1 MSLLFRLAL
10 MFTSGRFSDS
20 NPVVHPISICS
31 PYSCSVSLSAALLC
45 RLLLRIMFPFILFFF
60 CTIYMTFSCHCPF
73 FFVLYLN
80 RLPHLFFLCIF
91 FVSLPLSPFLSR
103 VLLFLCLFLPL
114 SFSPK
119 HFIRNILCRV
129 SMMKRQLNS
138 AYEIFS
144 RLNFL
149 NFLAAFKSLLFC
161 FSSTFHQLWQDKCI
175 FL

>member
-20 NPVVHPISICS
+20 NPVAHPISICS

-60 CTIYMTFSCHCPF
+60 LHHIYDFLLPLSILLCSLSKPF
-73 FFVLYLN
+73 A
-80 RLPHLFFLCIF
+80 LPLPFICIFLFFFLCWVIF
-91 FVSLPLSPFLSR
+91 FSFLCLSPLSPPFLSR
-103 VLLFLCLFLPL
+103 VLLFSLPFSPSL
-114 SFSPK
+114 SPK

-129 SMMKRQLNS
+129 SMMKHQLNS

-149 NFLAAFKSLLFC
+149 NF
-161 FSSTFHQLWQDKCI
+161 FSSF
-175 FL
+175 